1 MSQTPAVYNPYAILR
16 GKTAVITGSG
26 RGIGRAIALELAR
39 HGANIAVNYFR
50 HKAEAEQTAAE
61 VEAAGAAA
69 GAMAIVVKAHV
80 GEVAGVQALVRA
92 AADNFGGVDIFV
104 GNAASGVL
112 RPVMAQELKG
122 WEWTLNI
129 NARSILFGAQAA
141 AKHMMAHGWGRIIGV
156 SSFGARRV
164 LPEYSMVGVSKA
176 AIEALIRYLAAE
188 LAPHGIVCN
197 AISPGV
203 VETDA
208 LNFFPSK
215 DAILTEGL
223 RRTPAGRFVTP
234 EEVARVVAWLC
245 TDDAKMIVG
254 QTIVMDGGYELM
266 A

>member
-1 MSQTPAVYNPYAILR
+1 MTTSYDLLR

-26 RGIGRAIALELAR
+26 RGIGRAIALELAGR
-39 HGANIAVNYFR
+39 GVNVAVNYFR
-50 HKAEAEQTAAE
+50 HKAQAEETAREIQARGS
-61 VEAAGAAA
+61 GAV
-69 GAMAIVVKAHV
+69 VVKAHV
-80 GEVAGVQALVRA
+80 GEVAGVERLVANA
-92 AADNFGGVDIFV
+92 AEAFGAVDIFV

-112 RPVMAQELKG
+112 KPVAEQELKG

-129 NARSILFGAQAA
+129 NARSILLGAKAA
-141 AKHMMAHGWGRIIGV
+141 VPYMKERGWGRIIGI

-164 LPEYSMVGVSKA
+164 LPEYSVVGVSKA
-176 AIEALIRYLAAE
+176 AIEALIRYLAVE

-197 AISPGV
+197 TVSPGV

-215 DAILTEGL
+215 DLILSEGL

-234 EEVARVVAWLC
+234 EEVAKLVAWLC
-245 TDDAKMIVG
+245 TDEARMIVG
-254 QTIVMDGGYELM
+254 QTIIMDGGYELL